1 MTAILMGTKKSRKK
15 VKKTGQEGHHL
26 LPFPHY
32 CLFFCFVQFDEIM
45 SGRIQSLDKNL
56 DFRIPFQLTTSSL
69 WFLMSTGIE
78 LTAQKEKRNGK
89 QLELILEA
97 VYLQT
102 HKITPPLA
110 CYLEG
115 GAESELNKVET
126 VGDVCLRD
134 QNHPSCMYTH
144 THTHTQLFSLNM
156 L

>member
-1 MTAILMGTKKSRKK
+1 MTAILMSTKTSRKK
-15 VKKTGQEGHHL
+15 VKKKQGKRDITYSHFHIV
-26 LPFPHY
+26 
-32 CLFFCFVQFDEIM
+32 FCFVQFDEIM
-45 SGRIQSLDKNL
+45 SGRIQSLDKSL
-56 DFRIPFQLTTSSL
+56 DFRIPFQLTISSL

-78 LTAQKEKRNGK
+78 LMAQQEKRNGK

-97 VYLQT
+97 VCLQT

-115 GAESELNKVET
+115 GTESELSKGET

-144 THTHTQLFSLNM
+144 TQTQTQLFSLNM